1 MARGQGV
8 ASREA
13 RTQTSG
19 PSGSAST
26 AQGWI
31 PAPRSCRRAPRPI
44 SRSTSASYEQPR
56 GLMSRCRRFLTTL
69 PSGTERRNGRTLAEL
84 AGDATPD
91 GMQQL
96 LNFHSWSADAV
107 RDDLRGYVTAA
118 MSDPGDATF
127 PSLTLTCRHPMVG

>member
-1 MARGQGV
+1 MCK
-8 ASREA
+8 
-13 RTQTSG
+13 
-19 PSGSAST
+19 PS
-26 AQGWI
+26 Q
-31 PAPRSCRRAPRPI
+31 RSS
-44 SRSTSASYEQPR
+44 SRSTASDCLASTVSAIVPGSVVSA
-56 GLMSRCRRFLTTL
+56 LLFAALL
-69 PSGTERRNGRTLAEL
+69 SGTERRNGRTLAEL

-118 MSDPGDATF
+118 MIDPGGATF